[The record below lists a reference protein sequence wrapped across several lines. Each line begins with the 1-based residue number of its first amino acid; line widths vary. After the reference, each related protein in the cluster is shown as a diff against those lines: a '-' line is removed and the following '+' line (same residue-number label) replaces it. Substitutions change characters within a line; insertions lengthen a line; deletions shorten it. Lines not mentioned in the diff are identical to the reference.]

1 MKQQFILNIGGT
13 IRLTTYDKNCAN
25 IPTSALITLYMND
38 GQTVIQAQT
47 TASINTTT
55 GEMTFVIGTNIFPSV
70 DLNYK
75 AVWQYVYNGNT
86 YYETQL
92 VDCVLSILSIP
103 ITDEDLFN
111 ELPSL
116 KKTNYQKSGTAQ
128 SATSTT
134 LVDTKALK
142 EGDDYWKGGQ
152 LEILGGTGPGQT
164 CDVTGF
170 VQSTG
175 TLSVTPGFSTT
186 PDSTSTYRVV
196 KSFSSLINQCFEKIE
211 QMLYDRGKRDC
222 LIMESSQIR
231 IPLIYLCI
239 YQIALDLREEKD
251 DRWGLIAADYQK
263 LYENAFSSLAL
274 DYDEDSS
281 GGVQGGTEAQQT
293 VTSLRIQRS

>member
-1 MKQQFILNIGGT
+1 MKQQFIFNIGGT
-13 IRLTTYDKNCAN
+13 IRLTTYDKNRAN
-25 IPTSALITLYMND
+25 IPTSALITIYMND
-38 GQTVIQAQT
+38 GTTVIQAQT
-47 TASINTTT
+47 NASINATT
-55 GEMTFVIGTNIFPSV
+55 GEMTFAIGASIFPNV

-75 AVWQYVYNGNT
+75 AVWQYVVSGNT

-92 VDCVLSILSIP
+92 LDCVYSMLSIP
-103 ITDEDLFN
+103 ITDDDLFN

-128 SATSTT
+128 SASANT
-134 LVDTKALK
+134 LVDTKTLK

-152 LEILGGTGPGQT
+152 LEILGGTGSGQT
-164 CDVTGF
+164 LDISGF

-175 TLSVTPGFSTT
+175 TLTVSQNFTTT

-196 KSFSSLINQCFEKIE
+196 KSFTSLINQCFEKIE

-231 IPLIYLCI
+231 VPLIYICI
-239 YQIALDLREEKD
+239 YQIAVDLRDEKGD
-251 DRWGLIAADYQK
+251 KWDLLAVDYK
-263 LYENAFSSLAL
+263 SLYENAFSSLAL
-274 DYDEDSS
+274 DYDEDSN
-281 GGVQGGTEAQQT
+281 GAVQGGTEAQQT